1 MKPVYRIDLTPTLE
15 NGLWV
20 VRQEIQRGEDK
31 WEEIGVLEFG
41 TESEANAFIS
51 RWIALQKSNSYFITK
66 S

>member
-1 MKPVYRIDLTPTLE
+1 MKPVYQIDLTPTLE

-31 WEEIGVLEFG
+31 WEEICVLEFG

-51 RWIALQKSNSYFITK
+51 RWIAKNAKS
-66 S
+66 